1 MYEQL
6 SLFDSEQKKDKPKKE
21 TLFEQILPVIKN
33 PLIPCANCLC
43 RYCTH
48 NVECIPE
55 NLIIRFAGN

>member
-33 PLIPCANCLC
+33 PLFLVQI
-43 RYCTH
+43 
-48 NVECIPE
+48 V
-55 NLIIRFAGN
+55 FAGIAPIMSRNYTIR

>member
-33 PLIPCANCLC
+33 PLILCVNCVCLFWT
-43 RYCTH
+43 Y
-48 NVECIPE
+48 NVE
-55 NLIIRFAGN
+55 FF